1 MRTYRRWMTVL
12 PVVALLLMS
21 GVLARGAAAAQ
32 AKSAKEVVLAWLDA
46 LNAHDEGRLRELS
59 HPEMT
64 LESDPNEPDHSVV
77 TYDMFFATLHEDVES
92 ELHWEV
98 LSAEETAVDM
108 VHVEASLTS
117 HDIPVLEHGF
127 VVIVDF
133 TVKDGQLFHAVDRL
147 SEQTKAELAA
157 LSGPV
162 GMPTTGA
169 GDSGLLAALLAL
181 GALSLVVGTGVR
193 RKAARAA

>member
-1 MRTYRRWMTVL
+1 ML
-12 PVVALLLMS
+12 PVVGLLLVS
-21 GVLARGAAAAQ
+21 GVMARGAAAAQ

-64 LESDPNEPDHSVV
+64 LESDPGEPDHFVV
-77 TYDMFFATLHEDVES
+77 TYDFFFETLHEDVES

-98 LSAEETAVDM
+98 LSAEETAPDM
-108 VHVEASLTS
+108 VHVEANLTS

-157 LSGPV
+157 LEQV

-169 GDSGLLAALLAL
+169 GDSSLLAALLAM
-181 GALSLVVGTGVR
+181 GALSLVVGAGVR
-193 RKAARAA
+193 RKAASATI